1 MSFCQKLCCFCCLK
15 KHEIIKGEKL
25 EDAKKEDL
33 IEPTE
38 IKEEK
43 IIPLNKEYDPPSSD
57 KNEREIKG
65 NENNEEKLTEK
76 NEEKLIEKNEEKL
89 IIEKKEGKLY
99 ETILKNYLNP
109 LIDNKDVFKRT
120 WYRDGE
126 YELMEYSKRSIIALH
141 DYIFDDSTKLFREFY
156 NKDNLI
162 LSINESGSMFAKN
175 PIIRLYFKI
184 EKNKLPPN
192 TSLQDLL
199 EYTNYT
205 TLRTIWDDQLKIY
218 KVIEGDETEK
228 CIIQNWMKSPVFF
241 MSERDIID
249 KKYDFYENGI
259 LYSFESSV
267 NDNYIEIPK
276 GVTRITDLIFM
287 NSYTEN
293 DNEFII
299 RNINQ
304 VNYKMN
310 SPNSLLCVTVSGKVP
325 NWYKKCIDVMNKDYQ
340 NGKYTF
346 GKKIAC
352 VKNNSEQNDKII
364 EDKNKIN
371 ALAEDNDDDEKE

>member
-43 IIPLNKEYDPPSSD
+43 TIPLNKDYDPPSSD
-57 KNEREIKG
+57 KNEIEIKG

-89 IIEKKEGKLY
+89 IVEKKEGKLY

-109 LIDNKDVFKRT
+109 LIDNTDVFKRT

-175 PIIRLYFKI
+175 PIIRLF
-184 EKNKLPPN
+184 
-192 TSLQDLL
+192 
-199 EYTNYT
+199 
-205 TLRTIWDDQLKIY
+205 
-218 KVIEGDETEK
+218 
-228 CIIQNWMKSPVFF
+228 
-241 MSERDIID
+241 
-249 KKYDFYENGI
+249 
-259 LYSFESSV
+259 
-267 NDNYIEIPK
+267 
-276 GVTRITDLIFM
+276 
-287 NSYTEN
+287 
-293 DNEFII
+293 
-299 RNINQ
+299 
-304 VNYKMN
+304 
-310 SPNSLLCVTVSGKVP
+310 
-325 NWYKKCIDVMNKDYQ
+325 
-340 NGKYTF
+340 
-346 GKKIAC
+346 
-352 VKNNSEQNDKII
+352 
-364 EDKNKIN
+364 
-371 ALAEDNDDDEKE
+371 